1 MQELKCKI
9 CRRLGLKLFLKGDR
23 CYSPKCAVLK
33 RPYAPGLKGKR
44 KTSAPSE
51 YGKQLHEL
59 QKVKSWYKLSGTQFS
74 NYVNETIEKRK
85 SGENVADSLISKIE
99 KRLDNV
105 VFKAGFASS
114 RSKARQL
121 ANHGHFL
128 VNGKMV
134 DIPSYQTKIGDEIS
148 IKNINSGVFKDLVL
162 NIKKYNAP
170 AWMELDK
177 EKIKTTVKKEPV
189 LEDAQLPAEI
199 TTVFEFYS
207 R

>member
-9 CRRLGLKLFLKGDR
+9 CRRLGVKLFLKGER

-59 QKVKSWYKLSGTQFS
+59 QKVKSWYKLSETQFS

-148 IKNINSGVFKDLVL
+148 IKNINSGVFKDLAL

-170 AWMELDK
+170 AWMDLDK

>member
-9 CRRLGLKLFLKGDR
+9 CRRLGVKLFLKGER

-59 QKVKSWYKLSGTQFS
+59 QKVKSWYKLSETQFS

-148 IKNINSGVFKDLVL
+148 IKNINSGVFKDLAL

-170 AWMELDK
+170 AWMDLDK
-177 EKIKTTVKKEPV
+177 EKIKTTVKKEPI

>member
-9 CRRLGLKLFLKGDR
+9 CRRLGLKLFLKGER

-33 RPYAPGLKGKR
+33 RPFAPGLKGKR
-44 KTSAPSE
+44 RTSAPSE

-59 QKVKSWYKLSGTQFS
+59 QKVKSCYKLSETQFA

-85 SGENVADSLISKIE
+85 SGEDVANKLIAKIE

-105 VFKAGFASS
+105 AYRAGFASS

-128 VNGKMV
+128 VNGKLV
-134 DIPSYQTKIGDEIS
+134 DIPSYQTKIGDKIS
-148 IKNINSGVFKDLVL
+148 LKNPNLAVFKDLAL
-162 NIKKYNAP
+162 NLKKYNAP
-170 AWMELDK
+170 AWIELDK
-177 EKIKTTVKKEPV
+177 EKIVAEIKKDPV
-189 LEDAQLPAEI
+189 LEDAQLLAEI
-199 TTVFEFYS
+199 TTIFEFYS